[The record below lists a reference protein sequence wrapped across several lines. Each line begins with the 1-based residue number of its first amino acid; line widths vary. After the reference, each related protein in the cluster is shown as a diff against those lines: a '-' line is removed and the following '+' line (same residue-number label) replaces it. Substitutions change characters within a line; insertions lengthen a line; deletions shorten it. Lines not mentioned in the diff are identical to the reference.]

1 MLPKII
7 LVSLLA
13 LTGCTGLSGKQDVEV
28 TPDVSPTI
36 SVEAAQE
43 VLTET
48 NTITSTDS
56 VQTQD
61 QSTGSTIDAKAVDVD
76 EVITNNIEGIPM
88 YWFIIG
94 ALVFGMLIPQPRFI
108 RWLF

>member
-1 MLPKII
+1 MFAF
-7 LVSLLA
+7 LV
-13 LTGCTGLSGKQDVEV
+13 GCSGLSRKQDVEV
-28 TPDVSPTI
+28 TPTVSPTI
-36 SVEAAQE
+36 SVQAADE

-56 VQTQD
+56 VQTHD
-61 QSTGSTIDAKAVDVD
+61 QSTGSTIAAKAVDVD
-76 EVITNNIEGIPM
+76 EVITNNVQGVPM

-94 ALVFGMLIPQPRFI
+94 ALIFGMIIPQPRFI

>member
-1 MLPKII
+1 MF
-7 LVSLLA
+7 VF
-13 LTGCTGLSGKQDVEV
+13 LTACSGLSSKQEIEV
-28 TPDVSPTI
+28 TPTVAPTI
-36 SVEAAQE
+36 SVEAADE

-48 NTITSTDS
+48 TTFTSTDS

-61 QSTGSTIDAKAVDVD
+61 QSTGSTIAAKAVDVD
-76 EVITNNIEGIPM
+76 EVITNNVQGIPM

-94 ALVFGMLIPQPRFI
+94 ALIFGMIIPQPRFI